1 MHKIRGR
8 ERGGVL
14 GGGGGGGCVQD
25 MELMQF
31 GTLKIML
38 TKQISVEAEI
48 EKVAR
53 YYPIIFGL

>member
-1 MHKIRGR
+1 M
-8 ERGGVL
+8 
-14 GGGGGGGCVQD
+14 QD